1 MVTINQ
7 DLSIKVSVADDHP
20 GRNDVMLNISGT
32 PGSVICVSPEQARR
46 LALELVQAVYKAE
59 VRHNLQ
65 NAQETKPRSLGL
77 ATPKV
82 LQLR

>member
-1 MVTINQ
+1 MIMINQ
-7 DLSIKVSVADDHP
+7 DLSIRVSVADDHP
-20 GRNDVMLNISGT
+20 GCNDVLLNISGALG
-32 PGSVICVSPEQARR
+32 PVISVSPEQARR

-65 NAQETKPRSLGL
+65 NSQETKTRSLGL
-77 ATPKV
+77 ASPKV

>member
-1 MVTINQ
+1 MITINH
-7 DLSIKVSVADDHP
+7 DLSIKVSVADEHQ
-20 GRNDVMLNISGT
+20 GRNDVLLDISGAL
-32 PGSVICVSPEQARR
+32 GSVICVSPEQARR

-65 NAQETKPRSLGL
+65 NSQETKARPRVV